1 MFLSFIRILI
11 VIQVSPSGD
20 SIQLATYQN
29 KRGKSKPK
37 SACYGAFFLKKRP
50 FSFNFD
56 RFLSDR

>member
-20 SIQLATYQN
+20 SIQLASYQN

-37 SACYGAFFLKKRP
+37 SAYYGAFFLKEETI
-50 FSFNFD
+50 
-56 RFLSDR
+56 